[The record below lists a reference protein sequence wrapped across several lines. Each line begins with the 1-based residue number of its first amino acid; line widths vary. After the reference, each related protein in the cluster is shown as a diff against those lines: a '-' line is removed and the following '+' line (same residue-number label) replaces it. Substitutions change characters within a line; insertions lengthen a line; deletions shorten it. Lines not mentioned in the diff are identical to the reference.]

1 VLARILV
8 VDDDED
14 ICVLVGRTL
23 SNEGYKVD
31 LAEDGVQ
38 ALESM
43 GESDYDLVV
52 LDVMMPNKNGLEVIR
67 DMKNEGRLRSIPI
80 LLFSALGT
88 GTKMMLQ
95 DENQA
100 DDYAQKPFMK
110 NDFLVKVKKLIN
122 KAK

>member
-1 VLARILV
+1 MARILV

-31 LAEDGVQ
+31 LAKDGVQ

>member
-1 VLARILV
+1 MARILV

-31 LAEDGVQ
+31 LAKDGVQ

-110 NDFLVKVKKLIN
+110 NDFLMKVKKLIN

>member
-1 VLARILV
+1 MARILV

-110 NDFLVKVKKLIN
+110 NDFLMKVKKLIN

>member
-1 VLARILV
+1 MLARILV

-110 NDFLVKVKKLIN
+110 NDFLMKVKKLIN

>member
-1 VLARILV
+1 LARILV

-31 LAEDGVQ
+31 LAKDGVQ

-110 NDFLVKVKKLIN
+110 NDFLMKVKKLIN